1 MVFIEKQWIKNTFGF
16 WAEIHAYLNEIPH
29 LVASLH
35 HHDRFFNLTKL
46 IQ

>member
-16 WAEIHAYLNEIPH
+16 WAEIHAYNNGFPH
-29 LVASLH
+29 LEPSLH
-35 HHDRFFNLTKL
+35 HRDHFFNLTKL

>member
-16 WAEIHAYLNEIPH
+16 WAEIHAYHNECPH

-35 HHDRFFNLTKL
+35 HRDHFFKLTKL